1 MKSLLIINYA
11 FPPNEGVGGR
21 RWAKFSKYLAKQKVN
36 IVVINAKKQNNKI
49 SNWNSDVKNI
59 NVTSLKTSF
68 PNILQITPKTIF
80 QKIIYRLAVLYCKIN
95 VKGNYFDYSSFW
107 KKNLLKTTE
116 ELILKNNIK
125 NVIVSCAPFKMAF
138 FVIQLKKKFPN
149 TQFIVDFRD
158 PWVNNKTSYGLYNMH
173 YSRIEHEKLMEK
185 HVVLNYDKIFVVAK
199 EMASYFYETY
209 KLSDKIKVISNGF
222 DKNDYSNLNNTEI
235 TINDKIEIIFA
246 GTFYGKAKYI
256 LNNLVNVLK
265 NNNELSLKISF
276 NFYGDMPN
284 DCLELIK
291 LIPSCCK
298 YHGVIALEN
307 TFEKITKHNYAA
319 LFLTDDLTYSISTKF
334 FEYLMLKKPILVFSK
349 PGNTANFIVNENLG
363 FAISVDNMEND
374 LLHFIKNAKEFKLN
388 NSIDHLLNKYNVE
401 NITQEIEQ
409 ELI

>member
-80 QKIIYRLAVLYCKIN
+80 QKIIYRLAVLYCKIK

-291 LIPSCCK
+291 FIPNCCK

-307 TFEKITKHNYAA
+307 TFDKITKHNFAA

-374 LLHFIKNAKEFKLN
+374 LVHFIKNAKQFKLN
-388 NSIDHLLNKYNVE
+388 NNIDHLLNKYNVE